1 MEIGTSST
9 TNNIGVAPTIPQDIV
24 NNNNHNNNSSNNSS
38 NNNSISSSPT
48 DSSQLMNGEQSTSP
62 PSPPIEEVLEEEPR
76 NLLISLLS
84 ELKIGVDLSR
94 VPLPTFILEPRSL
107 LEKFTDNMIH
117 GEILCNL
124 SKLESPMDRMHLITK
139 WYLSAFHYRK
149 KGLQKPYNPILGEI
163 FRTRWEF
170 KETNSNCIMVAEQI
184 SHHPPV
190 SCIYLSN
197 RKDGYTMTGTIN
209 PRSKFLG
216 NSMAVIVDGSSTLT
230 LLGLQEEYVI
240 TFPTAVARGIIF
252 GTLLTEIVGNSTI
265 SCKQTNIKVEMDFKA
280 KPMFG
285 GEYNVVCGKIK
296 KGNETTHTFNGKWDK
311 KVEITLSSSS
321 SSSKKKNGST
331 NDILWDCNDAVKTQ
345 MITRQISEQ
354 EEFESQRLW
363 QKVSHA
369 IIKKNQKDATFEK
382 NKLEDEQRKRV
393 KDRKENNIEWE
404 PRLFK
409 KVNDQWIYK
418 YQNHTLYDQNEP
430 KEIETDGI
438 IHFEGT
444 LIKKESKQNLVE
456 KCGAS
461 ENEIIV

>member
-9 TNNIGVAPTIPQDIV
+9 INNGVAPTVPQDII
-24 NNNNHNNNSSNNSS
+24 NNSNHHNNSSNNSS

-48 DSSQLMNGEQSTSP
+48 DSLMNGEQSTSP

-117 GEILCNL
+117 GDILCNI
-124 SKLESPMDRMHLITK
+124 SKLESPMDRIQLITK

-170 KETNSNCIMVAEQI
+170 KQTNSNCIMVSEQI

-197 RKDGYTMTGTIN
+197 RKDGYTMSGTIN

-252 GTLLTEIVGNSTI
+252 GTLLTEIVGNATI
-265 SCKQTNIKVEMDFKA
+265 SCKQTNLKVEMDFKA

-285 GEYNVVCGKIK
+285 GEYNVVSGKIK
-296 KGNETTHTFNGKWDK
+296 KANETTHTFNGKWDK
-311 KVEITLSSSS
+311 KVEIISSL
-321 SSSKKKNGST
+321 SKKKSSGS
-331 NDILWDCNDAVKTQ
+331 DILWDCSDAVKTQ
-345 MITRQISEQ
+345 MITRSISEQ

-363 QKVSHA
+363 QKVSQA

-393 KDRKENNIEWE
+393 KDRKDNNIEWE

-409 KVNDQWIYK
+409 KINDQWVYK
-418 YQNHTLYDQNEP
+418 YQNHSVYDPNEP
-430 KEIETDGI
+430 KEVEIDGI

-444 LIKKESKQNLVE
+444 LIKKESKQSLVE

-461 ENEIIV
+461 ENEIAV